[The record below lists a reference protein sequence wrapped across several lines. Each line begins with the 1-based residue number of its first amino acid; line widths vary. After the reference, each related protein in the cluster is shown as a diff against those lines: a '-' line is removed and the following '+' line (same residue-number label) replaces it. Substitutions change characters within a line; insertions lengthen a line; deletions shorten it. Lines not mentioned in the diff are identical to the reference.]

1 MGQSADRNGRSAGV
15 TIGPVS
21 SYRNLAD
28 AISCAFALCP
38 NRGFLML
45 DDGLRAKQKRLS
57 RARDEMRLKSG
68 EISRDQ
74 LKHDNSF
81 FNALPIKR
89 FKMVSVGDKPLKT

>member
-1 MGQSADRNGRSAGV
+1 
-15 TIGPVS
+15 
-21 SYRNLAD
+21 
-28 AISCAFALCP
+28 
-38 NRGFLML
+38 ML

-68 EISRDQ
+68 EISPDQ

-89 FKMVSVGDKPLKT
+89 FNMISIGNKPLKRKI